1 MPVESIPRQMSQVY
15 VSTPH
20 GSGRCKL
27 RGGGGKG
34 LFQVILGGIFSFVY
48 FEILDHFELD
58 TNILPS
64 LESNYVLSSWH
75 TQG

>member
-1 MPVESIPRQMSQVY
+1 M
-15 VSTPH
+15 
-20 GSGRCKL
+20 
-27 RGGGGKG
+27 GGKG